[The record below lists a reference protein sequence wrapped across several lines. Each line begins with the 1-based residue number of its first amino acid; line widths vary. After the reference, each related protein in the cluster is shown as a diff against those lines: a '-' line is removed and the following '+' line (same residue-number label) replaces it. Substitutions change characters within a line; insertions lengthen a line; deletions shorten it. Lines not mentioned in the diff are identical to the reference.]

1 MSPIL
6 VAYVMVLR
14 GVRVALFWIAL
25 VVAVV
30 ALLDWLVRTR
40 RISPFS
46 PISRFMRSAVDP
58 LIAPVE
64 RTIVRAGGMPASA
77 PWWALVFVVVGGLCL
92 IGILDF
98 AGGLMSELAYGT
110 NSGGAM
116 LRVLL
121 SWAFGLVRLALM
133 VRVLSSWVN
142 VSPYS
147 KWIRWTFPLTEWI
160 LSPLR
165 QIVPLVGMIDIS
177 PIIAFFL
184 LGLLQNVIIRM
195 IPG

>member
-1 MSPIL
+1 M

-14 GVRVALFWIAL
+14 GVRVALFWIAV

-46 PISRFMRSAVDP
+46 AIARFMRSAVDP

-98 AGGLMSELAYGT
+98 TGGLVAQLAYGT
-110 NSGGAM
+110 SSGGAM

-142 VSPYS
+142 VSQYS
-147 KWIRWTFPLTEWI
+147 RWIRWTFPLTEWI
-160 LSPLR
+160 LGPLR
-165 QIVPLVGMIDIS
+165 QFVPLMGMIDIT
-177 PIIAFFL
+177 PLIAFFL
-184 LGLLQNVIIRM
+184 IGLLQGVIIRM
-195 IPG
+195 IPA